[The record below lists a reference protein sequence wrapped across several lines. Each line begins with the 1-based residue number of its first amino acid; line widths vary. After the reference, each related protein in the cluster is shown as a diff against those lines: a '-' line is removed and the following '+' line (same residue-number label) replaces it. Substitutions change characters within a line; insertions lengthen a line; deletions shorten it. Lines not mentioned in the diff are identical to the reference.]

1 MPELTEYKVMML
13 SPRIK
18 STEELFNNL
27 RKGTNGTDGLDVC
40 INAYKTE
47 MSLMTGL
54 PESMFNVGAGAV
66 CVAFAEDFRVFGF
79 ITVGID
85 DRTRVLCTEH
95 AYVRPEVRNKG
106 VYTLMMKRVEKMAKD
121 MKFDRIASFVF
132 NENDVSK
139 TAHEKTGFK
148 PRMIG
153 YIKEV
158 ENENNDRG

>member
-1 MPELTEYKVMML
+1 MSELTEYKVMML

-18 STEELFNNL
+18 STEELFDNL

-66 CVAFAEDFRVFGF
+66 CVAFTEDYRVFGF

-95 AYVRPEVRNKG
+95 AYVRPEVRHKG
-106 VYTLMMKRVEKMAKD
+106 VYTLMLKRVEKMAKD
-121 MKFDRIASFVF
+121 MKFDRIVSFVF
-132 NENDVSK
+132 GENETSQ
-139 TAHEKTGFK
+139 TAHEHNGFK
-148 PRMIG
+148 ARMVG
-153 YIKEV
+153 YMKEV
-158 ENENNDRG
+158 ENV